1 MTKSVTSKRRLVA
14 NKREGNILY
23 DVVVCVLLAII
34 CFICL
39 YPFWNVAV
47 ISLNDAQDTVRGGLY
62 FWPRVPTLESYRE
75 VFKDNEILHAAGV
88 SLARTILGTAVA
100 LFFTSLLAYGMS
112 KKELFGGKIL
122 GYFFV
127 FTMYFGGGLVPY
139 YMVLKTVGL
148 IDNFLVYIIP
158 GAISVY
164 NMILIRIYMES
175 LPAELEES
183 AYLDG
188 AGDGTVLFRIVLPL
202 VKPVLAT
209 VGLFTA
215 VSQWSSWFD
224 TNLYTYDGSLKTLQ
238 FLLVQ
243 ILNNY
248 DLGTSKSAAEIL
260 QQASKQ
266 SRVNSDS
273 IRMATAMV
281 VTVPILL
288 VYPFLQKYFT
298 KGMMI
303 GAVKG

>member
-1 MTKSVTSKRRLVA
+1 MTNHAAVKRRVRG
-14 NKREGNILY
+14 KGRDGHILY
-23 DVVVCVLLAII
+23 DIVVCALLAII
-34 CFICL
+34 CFVCL

-62 FWPRVPTLESYRE
+62 FWPRVPTLQSYKE
-75 VFKDNEILHAAGV
+75 VFKNTEIAHAAWI
-88 SLARTILGTAVA
+88 SLARTIVGTACA
-100 LFFTSLLAYGMS
+100 LFFTTLLAYGMS
-112 KKELFGGKIL
+112 KKQLFGSKAL
-122 GYFFV
+122 GIFFV

-139 YMVLKTVGL
+139 YMVLKTVKL
-148 IDNFLVYIIP
+148 IDTFWVYIIP

-188 AGDGTVLFRIVLPL
+188 AGDVTVLFRIVLPL
-202 VKPVLAT
+202 IKPVLAT

-215 VSQWSSWFD
+215 VNQWSSWFD
-224 TNLYTYDGSLKTLQ
+224 TNLYTYDKSLKTLQ

-248 DLGTSKSAAEIL
+248 DLGTTKSTAELL
-260 QQASKQ
+260 QQAAKQ
-266 SRVNSDS
+266 SQVNSDS

-281 VTVPILL
+281 VTVPILM
-288 VYPFLQKYFT
+288 VYPFLQKYFV
-298 KGMMI
+298 KGMMV